1 MAGNS
6 DVVDSLALN
15 IDISVRGESE
25 LENFHKMVSSLT
37 IVLENCNEVLTEF
50 IHNLGLANANN
61 LQGIVS
67 QIGGATTSI
76 PTQDSGI
83 TPTAGGM
90 VEDAQDMAEAMDE
103 AAESTEV
110 VSQKVDDT
118 NSRMSSLK
126 SKAESLAKSFKGLG
140 RNIGN
145 SFGKAMNG
153 IRSALSSFTRILK
166 YRIIRNIIRTV
177 AEGFTTGVQN
187 LARYSSQFND
197 TMSKFVNTTA
207 YLKNALGTLSQPL
220 LELVLP
226 AVETVIN
233 ALVTAINKINELIA
247 KVKGEG
253 TYTAAVM
260 ATKGSKNWIDYADS
274 LDSANKSAKKL
285 KNTLLGFDELNVL
298 SDNSSSS
305 SAAGSDYASM
315 FEERQ
320 VALGNDT
327 LAGKL
332 ALQFQDV
339 FMNWDD
345 LTGEDIA
352 EKVFTGLCALTGAAT
367 GFVLGG
373 VPGAII
379 GTLVGTAIG
388 LLATSVF
395 FDDNGKIDAHEIVDM
410 ILAGLGLVSGA
421 VIGAVTIGT
430 VSGGVIGASIGL
442 AIGLGLG
449 WANEKII
456 NSSISTEEIQK
467 VLDDIGD
474 MLVGALVALGIAA
487 AFVASGGVLTIPIAG
502 ALSLAGVTMAM
513 LKPFSNIKELFT
525 TMVEQAQMGWNN
537 GWSKWEI
544 DEEND
549 GTVKKFFKRLVGAVM
564 AILGIHSPSTVF
576 RDIGDNVVQ
585 GFMNGITEK
594 WENLKGDVSDKL
606 DNMKAKFTE
615 FSTNVKNTV
624 TNAFSAARDGAVNK
638 LNDMKDT
645 VDRVKNGIESGVR
658 SFVNNILSG
667 IEWLVNKVLY
677 GLNWLLVKAKNIINT
692 LPESVRNALNLD
704 RILTAQVSYVSLP
717 RYAQGG
723 FPEDGVFMANHGELV
738 GKFSNG
744 KTAVANNE
752 QITNGI
758 YKAVLQAMNESAN
771 GGNGTTTFVA
781 QLNGKTL
788 FEEVVRQN
796 NTATKSYGSSPLSA
810 F

>member
-67 QIGGATTSI
+67 QIGGATTPI
-76 PTQDSGI
+76 LTQDSGI

-90 VEDAQDMAEAMDE
+90 VEDAQDSAEAMEEVAE
-103 AAESTEV
+103 ASEVASKNVEDSNKQMEKLNKSTKKVSESTKDASKSVSGLSKV
-110 VSQKVDDT
+110 VGK
-118 NSRMSSLK
+118 LK
-126 SKAESLAKSFKGLG
+126 SAF
-140 RNIGN
+140 
-145 SFGKAMNG
+145 
-153 IRSALSSFTRILK
+153 SSFTRILK
-166 YRIIRNIIRTV
+166 YRIIRNIIRTI

-226 AVETVIN
+226 AVESVIN

-388 LLATSVF
+388 LLATSVL

-421 VIGAVTIGT
+421 VIGAVAFHT
-430 VSGGVIGASIGL
+430 VTAGVIGATIGLGIGL
-442 AIGLGLG
+442 ALA

-456 NSSISTEEIQK
+456 NSDISTESIK
-467 VLDDIGD
+467 NVLNDVMAFLIA
-474 MLVGALVALGIAA
+474 ALLGVATVAAVISIPGVAPTVALAFGFGI
-487 AFVASGGVLTIPIAG
+487 SITSLTLLDGID
-502 ALSLAGVTMAM
+502 
-513 LKPFSNIKELFT
+513 F
-525 TMVEQAQMGWNN
+525 MGFFEYLIEEMRLGWEN
-537 GWSKWEI
+537 GLNAWAV

-549 GTVKKFFKRLVGAVM
+549 GKFITFFKRLVGAVCGFF
-564 AILGIHSPSTVF
+564 GIHSPSTLF
-576 RDIGDNVVQ
+576 RDIGDNVIQ
-585 GFMNGITEK
+585 GFMNGIIEK
-594 WENLKGDVSDKL
+594 WETLKGDVSDKL

-615 FSTNVKNTV
+615 FSSNVKNTV

-645 VDRVKNGIESGVR
+645 VDHVKNGIESGVR

-704 RILTAQVSYVSLP
+704 RILTAQVAYVSLP